1 MKRILAIV
9 AVTLA
14 LSGCGTFDPTG
25 RSVLQGGTSLTATID
40 NPVTREQQAKIE
52 VSYQLAA
59 DGVLAY
65 SDLRRCAVG
74 QNFTLQVPCSEWTVV
89 QKFKSANRLAYKAL
103 QRMRGFAD
111 NNQLISATTAYNE
124 VIAAIKS
131 IEETAFINGIK

>member
-1 MKRILAIV
+1 MKRIIAVV
-9 AVTLA
+9 AVALA
-14 LSGCGTFDPTG
+14 LAGCGTFDPN
-25 RSVLQGGTSLTATID
+25 SKSLLQGGPSLTATID

-65 SDLRRCAVG
+65 SDLRRCAAG
-74 QNFTLQVPCSEWTVV
+74 EHFTLQVPCSEWSVV
-89 QKFKSANRLAYKAL
+89 QKFQSANRLAYKAL

-131 IEETAFINGIK
+131 IQETAFVNGIK